1 MFCKNC
7 GGQLKPGDMFCPR
20 CGMRVGGQGQSRQ
33 QNTCYEEDG
42 RGNNGILYVMI
53 GVMIVLMLSVVGFGG
68 YHLIKSRNNAEDTQT
83 TAKADAKSADS
94 KKEAVEVVP
103 ATATPTPI
111 VTVTVTPVPTAT
123 AVPVPTVIA
132 TPIPTVMPA
141 EPVYT
146 GGYYIFPDSSNSY
159 LSRAQVDALSLYEMY
174 LARNEIYARHGR
186 IFKNSDLQ
194 QYFGSQ
200 SWYVPLYSPENFD
213 EGVFNAYEKE
223 NINLI
228 KSVEQAY
235 GSPYL

>member
-1 MFCKNC
+1 
-7 GGQLKPGDMFCPR
+7 MFCPR
-20 CGMRVGGQGQSRQ
+20 CGMRGGGQGQSRQ
-33 QNTCYEEDG
+33 QNTRYEEDG
-42 RGNNGILYVMI
+42 RENNGILYVMI
-53 GVMIVLMLSVVGFGG
+53 GVMIVLMLFVVGFGG
-68 YHLIKSRNNAEDTQT
+68 YHLIKSRNNAKDTQT
-83 TAKADAKSADS
+83 TAKADTKSADS
-94 KKEAVEVVP
+94 EKEAVEVVP
-103 ATATPTPI
+103 ATATPTPV

-132 TPIPTVMPA
+132 TPIPTAVPTVMPA

-159 LSRAQVDALSLYEMY
+159 LSRAQVESLDVYTLY

-186 IFKNSDLQ
+186 MFKNSDLQ

-200 SWYVPLYSPENFD
+200 SWYMPLYSPENFD